1 MHDRRLS
8 VRVARMELDF
18 ALVEGK
24 QDKIEMAR
32 MKLEEALAAAERR
45 RVSAKRKS
53 PHQNDNKESGESSR

>member
-18 ALVEGK
+18 ALVEGN
-24 QDKIEMAR
+24 QDKIEMAKK
-32 MKLEEALAAAERR
+32 KLEEALAEAERR

-53 PHQNDNKESGESSR
+53 PKRERE